1 MANDEWGM
9 ANGRWQ
15 MANAIW
21 WMATPIWRM
30 AHVSWRIRNAGGTDG
45 GRSMAEDQ
53 CAVKSGGYDGG
64 QSGEPMPEVSLGRAL
79 GHDSNG
85 KRTQIFCHQIVNVGR
100 IRHSLCKT
108 NPISGRWLGKET
120 YLTLPQDHLGSRLRL
135 GL

>member
-1 MANDEWGM
+1 PPSRGEAASSKWQMANDEWQM

-30 AHVSWRIRNAGGTDG
+30 AHVSWRIRNAAGTDG

-64 QSGEPMPEVSLGRAL
+64 QSGEPMPEVSLGRVL
-79 GHDSNG
+79 GHDSNRVIENSNNYRIG
-85 KRTQIFCHQIVNVGR
+85 ILSNGERTRKTGR
-100 IRHSLCKT
+100 ARALA
-108 NPISGRWLGKET
+108 SGRASLET
-120 YLTLPQDHLGSRLRL
+120 
-135 GL
+135 